1 MTCTNGRKNIM
12 DKELKT
18 LEIIENLNKRISE
31 LTDIVEAMIMTQQD
45 MYNKIEFL
53 EKRIRLVEFVDNCQD
68 KEIEILSENGGMDK

>member
-1 MTCTNGRKNIM
+1 M

-53 EKRIRLVEFVDNCQD
+53 EKRIRLVEFVDDCQD
-68 KEIEILSENGGMDK
+68 KEIEILVENGGMGK

>member
-1 MTCTNGRKNIM
+1 M

-53 EKRIRLVEFVDNCQD
+53 EKRIRLVEYVDTCQD
-68 KEIEILSENGGMDK
+68 REIELLVGNGGMDK

>member
-1 MTCTNGRKNIM
+1 M

-45 MYNKIEFL
+45 MYSKIEFL
-53 EKRIRLVEFVDNCQD
+53 EKRIRLVEFVDDCQD
-68 KEIEILSENGGMDK
+68 KEIEILVENGGMGK